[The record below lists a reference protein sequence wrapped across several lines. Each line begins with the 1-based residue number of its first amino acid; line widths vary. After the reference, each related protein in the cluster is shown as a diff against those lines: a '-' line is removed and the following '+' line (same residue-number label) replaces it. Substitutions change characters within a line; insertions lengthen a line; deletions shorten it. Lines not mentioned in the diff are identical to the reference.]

1 LTFGSDNKEGQI
13 GMKTSTAQLTLI
25 DAAVSRTGLLKDAV
39 LVIGFACLTA
49 AFAQISFWIG
59 PVPITGQTFAVLVA
73 GALLGSR
80 RGALS
85 QLSYLAIGATGIPY
99 WFALGGPPGI
109 ARLAGPT
116 GGYLIGFVAVAFV
129 VGRLSER
136 GWDRRVW
143 TAVPVMLAGEIVLY
157 IFGLLWLLHFVTA
170 ANVLEVGFYPF
181 IAGDM
186 IKVAAAALVLP
197 AGWLMLRRFRS

>member
-1 LTFGSDNKEGQI
+1 
-13 GMKTSTAQLTLI
+13 MRTSTARLTFMDVAI
-25 DAAVSRTGLLKDAV
+25 SRTGLIWDTV
-39 LVIGFACLTA
+39 LVVGFACLTA

-59 PVPITGQTFAVLVA
+59 PVPITGQTFAVLVT

-109 ARLAGPT
+109 ARLVGPT

-129 VGRLSER
+129 VGWLAER

-143 TAVPVMLAGEIVLY
+143 AAALAMLVGETVLY
-157 IFGLLWLLHFVTA
+157 IFGLLWLVHFVPA
-170 ANVLEVGFYPF
+170 EKVLQVGLYPF
-181 IAGDM
+181 VIGDLVK
-186 IKVAAAALVLP
+186 IAAAALILP
-197 AGWLMLRRFRS
+197 SGWLLLRRFRN

>member
-1 LTFGSDNKEGQI
+1 MKTATARLTFMDAIVPGAS
-13 GMKTSTAQLTLI
+13 LI
-25 DAAVSRTGLLKDAV
+25 RDVV

-49 AFAQISFWIG
+49 VMAQVSFWIG
-59 PVPITGQTFAVLVA
+59 PVPITGQTFAVLVS

-109 ARLAGPT
+109 ARLVGPT

-129 VGRLSER
+129 VGWLSER
-136 GWDRRVW
+136 GWDRKVW
-143 TAVPVMLAGEIVLY
+143 TAVPAMLAGEAVLY
-157 IFGLLWLLHFVTA
+157 VFGLAWLLHFVPA
-170 ANVLEVGFYPF
+170 DKVLQAGLYPF
-181 IAGDM
+181 ILGDL
-186 IKVAAAALVLP
+186 IKVAAASLVLP
-197 AGWLMLRRFRS
+197 AGWLLLRRFQK

>member
-1 LTFGSDNKEGQI
+1 
-13 GMKTSTAQLTLI
+13 MRTSTARVSFM
-25 DAAVSRTGLLKDAV
+25 DAAISRTGLVWDAI
-39 LVIGFACLTA
+39 LVVGFACLTA

-59 PVPITGQTFAVLVA
+59 PVPITGQTFAVLLT

-99 WFALGGPPGI
+99 WFALGGPLGI
-109 ARLAGPT
+109 ARLVGPT

-129 VGRLSER
+129 VGWLAER

-143 TAVPVMLAGEIVLY
+143 TAALAMLAGEAVLY
-157 IFGLLWLLHFVTA
+157 VFGLLWLVHFVPVDR
-170 ANVLEVGFYPF
+170 VLQVGLYPF
-181 IAGDM
+181 VIGDLA
-186 IKVAAAALVLP
+186 KLAAAALILP
-197 AGWLMLRRFRS
+197 SGWLLLRRFKN

>member
-1 LTFGSDNKEGQI
+1 
-13 GMKTSTAQLTLI
+13 MKTSTARLTFMDVALP
-25 DAAVSRTGLLKDAV
+25 RTGFRWDVV
-39 LVIGFACLTA
+39 LVAGFACLTA

-59 PVPITGQTFAVLVA
+59 PVPITGQTFTVLLA

-109 ARLAGPT
+109 ARLVGPT
-116 GGYLIGFVAVAFV
+116 GGYLIGFVAAAFV
-129 VGRLSER
+129 VGWLAER

-143 TAVPVMLAGEIVLY
+143 TAIPAMLGGSLVMY
-157 IFGLLWLLHFVTA
+157 IFGLSWLAHFVPEGA
-170 ANVLEVGFYPF
+170 VLQAGLYPF
-181 IAGDM
+181 VIGDL
-186 IKVAAAALVLP
+186 IKIAAAALALP
-197 AGWLMLRRFRS
+197 SGWLILRRFKS

>member
-1 LTFGSDNKEGQI
+1 MIDMKVLTARPTF
-13 GMKTSTAQLTLI
+13 M
-25 DAAVSRTGLLKDAV
+25 DAAIHKVGILWDAI
-39 LVIGFACLTA
+39 LVVGFACLTA
-49 AFAQISFWIG
+49 AFAQISFWLG
-59 PVPITGQTFAVLVA
+59 PVPITGQTFAVLLA

-116 GGYLIGFVAVAFV
+116 GGYLIGFVAVAFF
-129 VGRLSER
+129 VGWLAER

-143 TAVPVMLAGEIVLY
+143 TAALAMLAGDVVLY
-157 IFGLLWLLHFVTA
+157 VFGLSWLAHFVPGDT
-170 ANVLEVGFYPF
+170 VLQVGLYPF
-181 IAGDM
+181 IVGDLLK
-186 IKVAAAALVLP
+186 IVAAALILP
-197 AGWLMLRRFRS
+197 SGWLLLRRFKG

>member
-1 LTFGSDNKEGQI
+1 
-13 GMKTSTAQLTLI
+13 MKTSTARLTLI
-25 DAAVSRTGLLKDAV
+25 DATISRTGILWDVALV
-39 LVIGFACLTA
+39 LGFACLTA

-73 GALLGSR
+73 GAVLGSW

-109 ARLAGPT
+109 ARLVGPT
-116 GGYLIGFVAVAFV
+116 GGYLIGFVAVAFL
-129 VGRLSER
+129 VGWLSER

-143 TAVPVMLAGEIVLY
+143 TAVPAMLAGEAVLY
-157 IFGLLWLLHFVTA
+157 IFGLLWLWHFVPA
-170 ANVLEVGFYPF
+170 DKVLQAGLYPF
-181 IAGDM
+181 IIGDLV
-186 IKVAAAALVLP
+186 KVVAAALVLP
-197 AGWLMLRRFRS
+197 AGWWLLRRFRS